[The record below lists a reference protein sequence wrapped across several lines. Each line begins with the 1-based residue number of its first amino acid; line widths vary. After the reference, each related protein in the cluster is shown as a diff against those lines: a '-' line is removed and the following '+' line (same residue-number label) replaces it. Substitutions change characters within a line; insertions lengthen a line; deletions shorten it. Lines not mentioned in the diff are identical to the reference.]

1 MSFSLQKNKSWSG
14 AGFFSKGSTLELSS
28 FCFLEQQ
35 LILGSGKYKVKIIGS
50 SISGNGTFSFSINSI
65 NSEVLSKKITFS
77 GKNNTET
84 AFDFEINSS
93 GQHKIKLQRGS
104 ESIGRVSISLLNI
117 VKVIEKKQE
126 EAIIK
131 FAKQGGSKEKTFLI
145 LDYDILDNFNFFN
158 LLSSNISNN
167 VFFLLKTNQNFILKE
182 KSLNFK
188 LFFEW
193 EDLFDY
199 ISLYNSKS
207 IFYLPENI
215 DKSLFYKYDIKTTDI
230 SELKDNNTKFK
241 NIPGILF

>member
-1 MSFSLQKNKSWSG
+1 MSFSLQKNKNWSG

-50 SISGNGTFSFSINSI
+50 SISGNGTFSFNISDP
-65 NSEVLSKKITFS
+65 NSEIIFKKITFS

-84 AFDFEINSS
+84 TFDFELNSS
-93 GQHKIKLQRGS
+93 GQHKIKMQRGS

-126 EAIIK
+126 DTIIN
-131 FAKQGGSKEKTFLI
+131 FAKKDESKEKTFLI
-145 LDYDILDNFNFFN
+145 LDYDILNNNNFFN
-158 LLSSNISNN
+158 LFPSNIDKNI
-167 VFFLLKTNQNFILKE
+167 FFLLKTNQNFISKD

-207 IFYLPENI
+207 ILYLPENI
-215 DKSLFYKYDIKTTDI
+215 DKNLFFKYDIRTTDI
-230 SELKDNNTKFK
+230 SELKDKNTNFK
-241 NIPGILF
+241 NIPGILL